1 MNIKD
6 INYEKYMEIFQETI
20 LNAGT
25 TSDIGLFR
33 GKMGYLIFLLHY
45 TQYTNNEILD
55 ELIDLLIKDVFQN
68 INGRTPINIENGLCG
83 IGWGIEYLMQNNLI
97 DSETDDILM
106 DIDKQIMERNPD
118 FIKDFSFRTGLGGIL
133 LYVMVR
139 LSSQQETEKEL
150 FNESYLLQLKKIAE
164 VQSEGTDVFS
174 FLCQRYLRVLAK
186 EECVTPVSS
195 ELIKLAH
202 NNKETHSTIG
212 FETFWTI
219 IEKVCSIAEFLEK
232 NPIIS
237 KTYFLVHEDSQS
249 AFYGIGTF
257 IQQTCRCLKRRERI
271 CIITLRS
278 KETSA
283 ISLERYEDLPHLKIG
298 DAKASIASWGF
309 KEFYRRYYLGV
320 LVLLRATIKLDK
332 ENPVFHLNNMHMADL
347 AIGVKLH
354 NPKAVIFATVHY
366 MDWAL
371 ELLGNESILV
381 KILKDQNDVRHNRI
395 KTVLDENIRF
405 MSACDKIQVISK
417 HTYKTLTTICNIH
430 PNKIIQ
436 KVLTI
441 KDEYP
446 LFTNKN
452 RKNIKEVYGFSSKD
466 ILLIW
471 AGRIEKLKGTDLLVK
486 AFRNLMEDF
495 PNLHLVIAGGGDC
508 SAIFKSINPYWSKI
522 TMTGYVDKK
531 TLYELFYI
539 SDIGIVP
546 SLYEEFGLVAIE
558 MMMMELPV
566 IVGNNSG
573 LEEIVDYG
581 KSGIVLPLKQ
591 SYNEVEKN
599 CKVIEST
606 LRNTLSNITE
616 LNELKK
622 KSRKRYTDLYKSE

>member
-1 MNIKD
+1 MNVKD

-174 FLCQRYLRVLAK
+174 FLCQRYLRVLSK
-186 EECVTPVSS
+186 TECVTPICS

-202 NNKETHSTIG
+202 NNKMTHETIG
-212 FETFWTI
+212 FETFWII
-219 IEKVCSIAEFLEK
+219 IEKARSIAVFIKK
-232 NPIIS
+232 NPILS
-237 KTYFLVHEDSQS
+237 STYFLIHEDSQS
-249 AFYGIGTF
+249 TFYGIGTF
-257 IQQTCRCLKRRERI
+257 MQQTCRCLKKREHV

-278 KETSA
+278 KETSV
-283 ISLERYEDLPHLKIG
+283 ISLDQYEDLPHLKIG
-298 DAKASIASWGF
+298 DTKVSIASWGF
-309 KEFYRRYYLGV
+309 KEFYKRYYLGV
-320 LVLLRATIKLDK
+320 LVLLRSTIKLNK
-332 ENPVFHLNNMHMADL
+332 ENSIFHLNNMHMADL
-347 AIGVKLH
+347 AIGIKSYY
-354 NPKAVIFATVHY
+354 PKTEIFATVHY

-371 ELLGNESILV
+371 EFLGEESILV
-381 KILKDQNDVRHNRI
+381 KILKDKNDVRYNRI

-405 MSACDKIQVISK
+405 MNACDKIQAISK